1 VCSGRPPPYQDV
13 VAITAVEAAT
23 FPRKRGIDCQRV
35 RPPRNPRERVNQ
47 GQGRRVREEVGPGLE
62 RPEPPEGAVFL
73 DPDCLPA
80 AEETLTLEP
89 APGPLAF
96 GVVVW
101 ITNEVFA
108 TSTTNPCSVVPVMEV
123 YSTP

>member
-1 VCSGRPPPYQDV
+1 VFRAATSHQDV
-13 VAITAVEAAT
+13 VAITAVEHDVPAEE
-23 FPRKRGIDCQRV
+23 GIDCHARPVHRGILGSRQSGVRV
-35 RPPRNPRERVNQ
+35 AASERKLAPVSS
-47 GQGRRVREEVGPGLE
+47 GPN
-62 RPEPPEGAVFL
+62 RPEGAVFL

-80 AEETLTLEP
+80 RLKTLTLEP

-108 TSTTNPCSVVPVMEV
+108 TSTTNPCLGRAGDGGIFHP
-123 YSTP
+123 